1 MLIHTKKDLTS
12 LNTLQLR
19 SEAEHLIELSKIQDL
34 HAVQGDASLRK
45 LKWHILGG
53 GSNLVLPSVV
63 TGLILQVK
71 NLGRKLVHEDSDFW
85 FVKSQ
90 AGENWNDFVQYTLQK
105 GYWGLENLS
114 LIPGTVGAAPIQ
126 NIGAY
131 GVEIKDL
138 LWEVTCID
146 LKSGESK
153 VFSNKECR
161 FSYRDSFFK
170 QEGAGRYLVW
180 DVTFRLPKKNTLHI
194 DYGDI
199 RKEVE
204 RRDTEANPRAVAEAV
219 IHIRRT
225 KLPDPQV
232 IGNAGSFFKN
242 PIVSQ
247 EVRQGLLAKH
257 PDLVSF
263 PYQDPFATA
272 DAPLQFKLAAGW
284 LIDRA
289 GWKGK
294 KLGPVGM
301 YEKQALVLVNHG
313 GATSEDVWNLANRVA
328 ADVFATF
335 GVHIEAEP
343 IRW

>member
-1 MLIHTKKDLTS
+1 MRIHTNTDLSTF
-12 LNTLQLR
+12 NTLQLR
-19 SEAEHLIELSKIQDL
+19 SQAELFVELHSPQNLHDL
-34 HAVQGDASLRK
+34 LNDSSLQRIP
-45 LKWHILGG
+45 WNILGG
-53 GSNLVLPSVV
+53 GSNLVLPSLIK
-63 TGLILQVK
+63 GLVMKVANQ
-71 NLGRKLVHEDSDFW
+71 GRTLVGEDKDFW
-85 FVKSQ
+85 FVKAQ
-90 AGENWNDFVQYTLQK
+90 AGEVWNDFVQWTLQQ

-131 GVEIKDL
+131 GVEIKDT
-138 LWEVTCID
+138 LWEVTC
-146 LKSGESK
+146 LNLQSGEK
-153 VFSNKECR
+153 KIFNNKDCH

-180 DVTFRLPKKNTLHI
+180 DVTFRLPKQNNLHLE
-194 DYGDI
+194 YGDI

-204 RRDTEANPRAVAEAV
+204 RLGTGNDPRTIAQAV
-219 IHIRRT
+219 INIRQS
-225 KLPDPQV
+225 KLPDPKM

-242 PIVSQ
+242 PIVSK
-247 EVRQGLLAKH
+247 ELRDGLLAKH
-257 PDLVSF
+257 ADLVSY
-263 PYQDPFATA
+263 PYQDG
-272 DAPLQFKLAAGW
+272 QYKLAAGW

-313 GATSEDVWNLANRVA
+313 GASAEDVWTLATQVSS
-328 ADVFATF
+328 DVHKLF
-335 GVHIEAEP
+335 GVEIEPEP

>member
-1 MLIHTKKDLTS
+1 MQIHTRHDLSS

-19 SEAEHLIELSKIQDL
+19 SQAEHYVELHSPTDL
-34 HAVQGDASLRK
+34 QSLLNDSE
-45 LKWHILGG
+45 LKKMSWKILGG
-53 GSNLVLPSVV
+53 GSNLVLPFTVQGLVV
-63 TGLILQVK
+63 KVASQ
-71 NLGRKLVHEDSDFW
+71 GRQLVGEDKDFW
-85 FVKSQ
+85 FVKAQ
-90 AGENWNDFVQYTLQK
+90 AGDVWDDFVQWTLQQ

-131 GVEIKDL
+131 GVEVKDT
-138 LWEVTCID
+138 LWEVTCLD
-146 LKSGESK
+146 LQSGEQK
-153 VFSNKECR
+153 ILSNRECR

-170 QEGAGRYLVW
+170 QEGAGKYLIW
-180 DVTFRLPKKNTLHI
+180 DATFRLPKKSTLHL

-199 RKEVE
+199 RKEVD
-204 RRDTEANPRAVAEAV
+204 RQGGALDARSVAKAV
-219 IHIRRT
+219 IHIRQT
-225 KLPDPQV
+225 KLPDPKV

-242 PIVSQ
+242 PIVSK
-247 EVRQGLLAKH
+247 ELREELLGRH
-257 PDLVSF
+257 SDLVSF
-263 PYQDPFATA
+263 PYDS
-272 DAPLQFKLAAGW
+272 DKFKLAAGW

-313 GATSEDVWNLANRVA
+313 GATAEDVWKLAKQVSL
-328 ADVFATF
+328 DVQTQF
-335 GVHIEAEP
+335 GVEIEAEP